1 MMRQST
7 RSERGAKQAVDACW
21 LRAPLGAEGAARDW
35 LLDRGSLTARLKSV
49 CRRFSVRVIAQ
60 GRVHGGAD
68 EALLFGDGRTPLIGR
83 DVLLMDGE
91 VALVYAHSLLRADDL
106 RGPWR
111 AISRMGNRP
120 LGAALFADPRIER
133 RPLHF
138 RRLHGGHPL
147 YCAAMAA
154 TRAELPPL
162 WARRSAFCLQGAPLL
177 VTEAFLPGLADYW
190 QSNRSR

>member
-1 MMRQST
+1 MMQKSA
-7 RSERGAKQAVDACW
+7 RSPHGRTQVLDAFW
-21 LRAPLGAEGAARDW
+21 LRTPLGAEAATRDW

-49 CRRFSVRVIAQ
+49 CRGFAVRVIAQ
-60 GRVHGGAD
+60 GRVRGGAD
-68 EALLFGDGRTPLIGR
+68 EAPLFGDRRMPLIGR

-91 VALVYAHSLLRADDL
+91 VPVVYAHSVLRADDL

-111 AISRMGNRP
+111 AISRMGTRP

-133 RPLHF
+133 QPLHF
-138 RRLHGGHPL
+138 RRLHRGHPL

-154 TRAELPPL
+154 TRADLPPL

-190 QSNRSR
+190 QSNRSL

>member
-1 MMRQST
+1 MR
-7 RSERGAKQAVDACW
+7 E
-21 LRAPLGAEGAARDW
+21 W

-49 CRRFSVRVIAQ
+49 CGGFAVRVLAQ
-60 GRVHGGAD
+60 GRVRGGAD
-68 EALLFGDGRTPLIGR
+68 EAPLFGDAVTPLIGR

-91 VALVYAHSLLRADDL
+91 VPLVFAHSVLRADDL

-111 AISRMGNRP
+111 AISRMGTRP

-154 TRAELPPL
+154 TGDELPPL
-162 WARRSAFCLQGAPLL
+162 WARRSAFCLHGAPLL

>member
-1 MMRQST
+1 MMQAST
-7 RSERGAKQAVDACW
+7 SRDRAAKQTFDALW
-21 LRAPLGAEGAARDW
+21 LRTPLGAEGATRDW

-49 CRRFSVRVIAQ
+49 CRSFAVRVIAQ
-60 GRVHGGAD
+60 GRVRGGAD
-68 EALLFGDGRTPLIGR
+68 EAPLFGDRRLPLIGR

-91 VALVYAHSLLRADDL
+91 VPLVYAHSVLRANDL

-111 AISRMGNRP
+111 AISRMGTRP

-190 QSNRSR
+190 QSNRPR